1 VTALSDQPIDV
12 PASRPAA
19 TTDTAPFRLLVILT
33 AALVVLGGVVW
44 FDSGESLTLLGCAAG
59 LVILSVYKFDY
70 LHPAVVFLAPWLTI
84 LFFSTIPISEYA
96 RDLDVST
103 CRFLLITVFVWLLA
117 TIAAP
122 VMPSRPAD
130 SGAPPRVRG
139 GSDNSRTSLKNGV
152 TVGFVVLYLFA
163 ALNVAFAGYIPIVS
177 LLTTG
182 DSRYFEFGVPSIYG
196 AFLAYANAVACLAA
210 YAYLRER
217 QRTYLWLFLSVLCI
231 HVLFM
236 TRLSA
241 VVLLAEGFVIRS
253 LAVRRV
259 SRLSIVAF
267 MSLGLI
273 GFAAL
278 GELRSGD
285 IGATIRVAP
294 SFTWMPNSLLWL
306 YAYSYFNVLNLDN
319 MLTFSAAPYYDG
331 SLWQNLLPSVL
342 RPNIDHGAFVEIEA
356 LNVSSYIFPTYMDA
370 GAVGVIVWTAFWGLA
385 TSYVY
390 RRALRAERF
399 VDIATYACLF
409 CCALLSFFANEWV
422 TLPVI
427 FQIIFFRIFHFVL
440 FRGAGRGPPATND
453 GVASACGGF
462 QK

>member
-59 LVILSVYKFDY
+59 LVILSMYKFDY

-96 RDLDVST
+96 RGLDLST
-103 CRFLLITVFVWLLA
+103 CRFLLTTVFVWLLA
-117 TIAAP
+117 TVAAP
-122 VMPSRPAD
+122 VMPSRQAD
-130 SGAPPRVRG
+130 SVTPPRG
-139 GSDNSRTSLKNGV
+139 KGSEYSRKRLRQVIVS
-152 TVGFVVLYLFA
+152 GFVLLYVFA
-163 ALNVAFAGYIPIVS
+163 AFNVAAAGYIPLVS

-182 DSRYFEFGVPSIYG
+182 DSRYFDFGIPSVYG
-196 AFLAYANAVACLAA
+196 AFLAYANAVACLAL
-210 YAYLRER
+210 YGYLRER
-217 QRTYLWLFLSVLCI
+217 QRTYLWLLVSVLCI
-231 HVLFM
+231 HVLFV
-236 TRLSA
+236 TRLSVA
-241 VVLLAEGFVIRS
+241 TLLVEGFVIRS
-253 LAVRRV
+253 LVVGRIA
-259 SRLSIVAF
+259 RLSMVAF
-267 MSLGLI
+267 MTLGLI

-285 IGATIRVAP
+285 ISATIRVAP
-294 SFTWMPNSLLWL
+294 GYTWMPTSLLWL

-319 MLTFSAAPYYDG
+319 MLTFSGAPFYDG
-331 SLWQNLLPSVL
+331 SMWQTLLPTVL
-342 RPNIDHGAFVEIEA
+342 RPNVDHGVFVEIEA

-370 GAVGVIVWTAFWGLA
+370 GAVGVIAWTAFWGLA

-409 CCALLSFFANEWV
+409 YCALLSFFSNMWV
-422 TLPVI
+422 GLPII

-440 FRGAGRGPPATND
+440 FSGAVRGPPATND
-453 GVASACGGF
+453 GVASACGDF